1 MTLTRTLSPPLCL
14 PAARFSSNVQADLDG
29 SGSLDQRELARTLNK
44 PSFVVTAMQ
53 NYDLDQDGVVSRNE
67 WLIAHKN
74 TYDKSEAACKTTL
87 KTVEKCM
94 NNFDKDKATQ

>member
-1 MTLTRTLSPPLCL
+1 
-14 PAARFSSNVQADLDG
+14 
-29 SGSLDQRELARTLNK
+29 
-44 PSFVVTAMQ
+44 MQ